1 MMRAVVQLRGE
12 VNLSGD
18 VRDTLEMLHL
28 GRVNHCV
35 FVPDTPSYRG
45 MLTKVTDVTAI
56 GEPSPAAVEVILS
69 RRGEPIGGEPGIDD
83 DWVSS
88 NTEYDDVASFAEALC
103 AEETTL
109 SDAGLEPVLRLHP
122 PRGGHRGIK
131 HHRTD
136 GGQLGPHTTE
146 EIDELLRQMR

>member
-1 MMRAVVQLRGE
+1 MQAVVQLRGE
-12 VNLSGD
+12 VNLSRE

-28 GRVNHCV
+28 GRVNHCT

-56 GEPSPAAVEVILS
+56 GEPSTDAVELVLS
-69 RRGEPIGGEPGIDD
+69 RRGEPVGGDPGIDD
-83 DWVSS
+83 AWVAE
-88 NTEYDDVASFAEALC
+88 NTTYDDMSALAEALV

-109 SDAGLEPVLRLHP
+109 ADAGLEPVIRLHP
-122 PRGGHRGIK
+122 PRGGHRGLK

-136 GGQLGPHTTE
+136 GGQLGRHTTE
-146 EIDELLRQMR
+146 EIDELLTQMR